1 VPRRAA
7 NPVVAIDAHRGVSTV
22 ATARAQARVEMDASA
37 RRRVAEGVVATE
49 QASTRLE
56 GRAAELLHAALR
68 AGSLAGGE
76 PSPVTTSTPQ
86 PALGARVTG
95 PFQRNELQP
104 SSAAGNGGPPAP
116 SVAEERVDRAMA
128 LVERI
133 DRFVRSGR
141 PALALT
147 LRGGLPGRL
156 ELQRVG
162 PGVISLRLSSP
173 RPPAPSELGE
183 LRQALEARGL
193 SVRSL
198 ESRLLTASAGDACSP
213 CP

>member
-1 VPRRAA
+1 M
-7 NPVVAIDAHRGVSTV
+7 

-37 RRRVAEGVVATE
+37 RRRVAEGAVATE

-56 GRAAELLHAALR
+56 RRAAELLHAALR
-68 AGSLAGGE
+68 AGSLAGGD
-76 PSPVTTSTPQ
+76 PSPITTSIPQ
-86 PALGARVTG
+86 PAPGARATG
-95 PFQRNELQP
+95 PFQGNELQP
-104 SSAAGNGGPPAP
+104 SSAAGNGGPAAP
-116 SVAEERVDRAMA
+116 TSVAEERVDRAMA

-193 SVRSL
+193 SVQSL
-198 ESRLLTASAGDACSP
+198 ESRLLTASAADACSP